1 MNARHTMPDAPA
13 PEDIRFEL
21 NGETVTR
28 SIPGAATLL
37 DILRAT
43 GEVTSARVGCRVG
56 RCGACQVLLDGR
68 AIPACLV
75 MAWQLPG
82 HRVETVEGLTDDPDF
97 LTVRNALAGASALQ
111 CGYCTPGFVVSLVA
125 GLRQR
130 RQGEPVDLAE
140 TVAGN
145 LCRCTGYGGL
155 RRAIDQLSLPDGPDG
170 AVEQGDSS
178 LGGVK

>member
-1 MNARHTMPDAPA
+1 MSARHTVLEA
-13 PEDIRFEL
+13 PELEEVNFEL

-28 SIPGAATLL
+28 SAPGAATLL
-37 DILRAT
+37 DILRQS
-43 GEVTSARVGCRVG
+43 GEITSARAGCRIG

-82 HRVETVEGLTDDPDF
+82 RRVETLEGLHRDPDF
-97 LTVRNALAGASALQ
+97 VTVRDALAGAFALQ
-111 CGYCTPGFVVSLVA
+111 CGYCTPGFAVSLVA

-130 RQGEPVDLAE
+130 RQGNPVDLAE
-140 TVAGN
+140 SVTGN

-155 RRAIDQLSLPDGPDG
+155 RRAIDQLSVHGHQGNGDGQSDSLLG
-170 AVEQGDSS
+170 EQ
-178 LGGVK
+178 